1 MTQFSVRLSDEL
13 HDRLRQYV
21 FDERTTLQETVTAAL
36 IDFLADAG
44 GKAGAGLAS
53 VNATERNRLTIALDL
68 MRHGE
73 ADLRRLL
80 KHLLDYWALQ
90 QNRR

>member
-13 HDRLRQYV
+13 HERLRQYV
-21 FDERTTLQETVTAAL
+21 FSERTTLQETVTAAL
-36 IDFLADAG
+36 LSFLMSAKG
-44 GKAGAGLAS
+44 GAGTGLDS
-53 VNATERNRLTIALDL
+53 VSATERNRLMITLDL

-73 ADLRRLL
+73 ADLQRLL